1 MIYPG
6 YLLNP
11 GDMFQVDPERVMFA
25 TGMPKPSSAVVQEPV
40 GDETEESGD
49 KAEAAAG
56 EDDEAKSD
64 EEKAAPEMEEAEEAE
79 DAQEEED
86 PRQVLKNLL
95 AQSKSILASP
105 REKLAAKRK
114 QDLRAFQKSVK
125 HTLSKSKSTTILTD
139 SLEAQ
144 FLELQHQLSISR
156 KGPTLPSDQRTTPA
170 VPETDSI
177 TNSAKTG
184 NTEAFD
190 DIDLSDEDQVSMAR
204 QTAERNREAATSSPS
219 TPSSPSSSP
228 DTIDTTG
235 LSDQDLIDLRA
246 ALELA
251 QDNPIDSSKPYLTP
265 WQPREYMS
273 AFAFIPRYLEV
284 NQTICAA
291 VYLRHPVARPG
302 LAEVPTPFGEG
313 TTASAFAWYLRRR

>member
-1 MIYPG
+1 MTYPG

-25 TGMPKPSSAVVQEPV
+25 TGMPKPSTAVKE
-40 GDETEESGD
+40 DD
-49 KAEAAAG
+49 AEASEDTVEASTG
-56 EDDEAKSD
+56 ESDEAKSD
-64 EEKAAPEMEEAEEAE
+64 EEKAAGEVE
-79 DAQEEED
+79 DAEGTEEEED

-114 QDLRAFQKSVK
+114 QDLRAFQKSIK
-125 HTLSKSKSTTILTD
+125 RTLSKSRSSTILTD

-144 FLELQHQLSISR
+144 WLELQNQLNISR
-156 KGPTLPSDQRTTPA
+156 KEPSLPSDQ
-170 VPETDSI
+170 DSKAAI
-177 TNSAKTG
+177 AQAG
-184 NTEAFD
+184 NTEASD
-190 DIDLSDEDQVSMAR
+190 DREVRDEDQVPEAER
-204 QTAERNREAATSSPS
+204 TAERNKQAATGRSSAQPLS
-219 TPSSPSSSP
+219 

-235 LSDQDLIDLRA
+235 LSDRDLKDLRA
-246 ALELA
+246 ALELLK
-251 QDNPIDSSKPYLTP
+251 DNPIDPSKPYLTP

-284 NQTICAA
+284 NQNICAA

-302 LAEVPTPFGEG
+302 LAEVPTPFAEG
-313 TTASAFAWYLRRR
+313 TNASAFAWYLRRR